1 MTLRRKLILLLA
13 AFAVFVVGV
22 TGATIYA
29 IHLYIND
36 ATQRFERWTTEAS
49 RTDRLLTTLN
59 EYVAALQDRLT
70 SAGAEARLAAS
81 QSVLLEQLESTSVP
95 EAAGDPRPRE
105 DLRALGRRLREETRE
120 YLTLIASDGPEAARR
135 YLDDR
140 INAQTV
146 PLVRRE
152 LMRTR
157 PQLEAWRQESAM
169 QLVRT
174 GERVLLLAAAVA
186 VTAAVMLLLGAH
198 LIGRWLILPIADLHE
213 ATAQFRAG
221 RLDYRVRPRSGD
233 ELGQLATAL
242 NTMAGSLAEAD
253 RVLQASERKYRA
265 LFENLRDAL
274 VICDA
279 DGRVV
284 ECHDSDT
291 SLLMT
296 DAATARG
303 RALNEAFPGWAS
315 GDLNAER
322 LVRDV
327 TRDGIRR
334 RRSDVVL
341 LRREDG
347 VPCAVDVVAFPI
359 EMGGRRCA
367 ALVLR
372 DARERRA
379 LEERVRR
386 AETMEALGR
395 FAGGIAHDFNNLLTG
410 AVASLGL
417 MQARDEPNKQT
428 ERLNAALAA
437 CWQAAGLSRRLLHL
451 ARGGRGHAQALRPAE
466 LVETILSSQDEAFFS
481 GVSIEKRLD
490 PAVAVRMDPDELT
503 QVILNL
509 IMNAKEAMPDGGRL
523 TVVVDRELEV
533 DEAGGD
539 IRDWACIRVRD
550 SGAGIAPEA
559 RRRIFEPFY
568 TTKHR
573 AGRRGTGLGLSIVYA
588 AVASA
593 GGRIDVESE
602 PGEGA
607 AFMIRLPP
615 CQEQPSRTTP
625 RRPGRFDFRPGG
637 PALVVDDDA
646 EVRGACVD
654 ALQSWGFKVRT
665 AASIAEARQC
675 FADASADRPTL
686 ALIDAALPDGAGADL
701 AEAWLRE
708 DPGLAI
714 IMMSGY
720 ARPPDAGMLTGHLA
734 AWLEKP
740 FPLEALA
747 AALDQCRRGT
757 ADAES

>member
-49 RTDRLLTTLN
+49 RTDRLLTSLN

-81 QSVLLEQLESTSVP
+81 QSVLLDQLESALIP
-95 EAAGDPRPRE
+95 EASGDARSRE
-105 DLRALGRRLREETRE
+105 DLRVLGRRLREETRE

-135 YLDDR
+135 FFDDR
-140 INAQTV
+140 IHAQTV
-146 PLVRRE
+146 PLMRRE

-174 GERVLLLAAAVA
+174 GERVLLLAAGVA

-198 LIGRWLILPIADLHE
+198 LIGRWLILPIADLHH
-213 ATAQFRAG
+213 ATEQFRSG
-221 RLDYRVRPRSGD
+221 RLDYRVRPRGGD
-233 ELGQLATAL
+233 ELGQLAAAL

-274 VICDA
+274 VLCDA

-291 SLLMT
+291 LLLSAE
-296 DAATARG
+296 AATARG
-303 RALNEAFPGWAS
+303 RALTEAFPAWAS

-327 TRDGIRR
+327 THDGIRR
-334 RRSDVVL
+334 RRSDAVL
-341 LRREDG
+341 LRGEDG
-347 VPCAVDVVAFPI
+347 VPCVVDVVAFPI
-359 EMGGRRCA
+359 EIGGRRCA

-417 MQARDEPNKQT
+417 IQTRDEANKQT

-451 ARGGRGHAQALRPAE
+451 ARGGRGHAQVLRPAE
-466 LVETILSSQDEAFFS
+466 LVETILASQEEAFFS
-481 GVSIEKRLD
+481 GVSVEKRLD
-490 PAVAVRMDPDELT
+490 PAVAIRMDPDELT

-509 IMNAKEAMPDGGRL
+509 ITNAKEAMPDGGRL
-523 TVVVDRELEV
+523 AIVVDREREV

-539 IRDWACIRVRD
+539 ARDWACIRVRD
-550 SGAGIAPEA
+550 SGTGIAPEA

-568 TTKHR
+568 TTKHQP
-573 AGRRGTGLGLSIVYA
+573 GRHGTGLGLSIVYA

-602 PGEGA
+602 PGQGA
-607 AFMIRLPP
+607 EFLIRLPL
-615 CQEQPSRTTP
+615 CQEERPEATQQRRT
-625 RRPGRFDFRPGG
+625 GRSDFKPGG
-637 PALVVDDDA
+637 LVLLVDDDA
-646 EVRGACVD
+646 DVRGACAD

-665 AASIAEARQC
+665 AASIAEARRC
-675 FADASADRPTL
+675 FADASGERPTL
-686 ALIDAALPDGAGADL
+686 ALIDAALPDGAGTDL

-708 DPGLAI
+708 DSRLAI

-720 ARPPDAGMLTGHLA
+720 ARQADSEVLTTRLA

-747 AALDQCRRGT
+747 AALDRCRREGV
-757 ADAES
+757 